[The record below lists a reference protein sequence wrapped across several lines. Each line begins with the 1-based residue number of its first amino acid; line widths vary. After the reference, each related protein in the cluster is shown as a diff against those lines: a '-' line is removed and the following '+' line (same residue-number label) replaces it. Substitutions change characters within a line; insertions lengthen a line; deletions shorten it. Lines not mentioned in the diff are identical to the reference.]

1 LPQRRSKGAAK
12 SPLILAA
19 FAGAGLV
26 AAGQA
31 FAQADSASRS
41 DTLPVA
47 RYRLDELTVVAHR
60 RPTLIRESAIAT
72 SVVSRRM
79 IERLPVRTLADALGY
94 VPGLVFLERDGSGQL
109 PMAVA
114 RGFFGGGETDYVHLI
129 IDGVP
134 ANDVRT
140 GTVQWTQVP
149 LASVERIEVVR
160 GGASTMYGDAAMG
173 AVVSVITR
181 DSADATRLR
190 ARVGVGAWG
199 DRLIDAAAGGAVGSG
214 VLDAQSSWRRLDGFR
229 EHASSEDISFN
240 GSYRSGENAA
250 LGLYARTFARRL
262 TRDEPGPLTA
272 DEAGRDPRQN
282 NPLYDSDHRQLSIL
296 DLAAGLVRD
305 QASEGGLRCDAAL
318 RVVDDEDTRTLLL
331 TPNLGDTQLR
341 DERNWNLWTRL
352 QHDVSLGATSVVT
365 GAELEYGEYET
376 EYFTPDELTVPL
388 TQGAGGRLELGLY
401 AEGRQ
406 SLAERWNG
414 FAGLRL
420 DVLHVA
426 QDGADSAEAGYS
438 ALSPRIGANFE
449 YSLPADRAGH
459 VYAAVTRSFKA
470 PTLDQL
476 YDVRTIPAGEDAFNI
491 SNPDLQPQTSTGIE
505 VGFYQRLPLW
515 VGAAAELDL
524 GLYRLKVDD
533 EIDFDLATFKYGN
546 IQESR
551 HDGFELSLSATLS
564 KWLALQHSS
573 NFMRVVFRSGELEG
587 NRLKNIP
594 RSALVTAIILSPA
607 RAVRLTMTHRYAGS
621 LYFDDENTHEI
632 PGYHTFGAQA
642 DWDLGPAVV
651 FLSANNVFDTRAS
664 SLGFLS
670 FDPATG
676 AQVPFVYPIGGRA
689 VRVGI
694 SASGSWPGR
703 AGR

>member
-1 LPQRRSKGAAK
+1 MLQRRSERSTR
-12 SPLILAA
+12 SPLLLAL

-26 AAGQA
+26 TAGHA

-79 IERLPVRTLADALGY
+79 IEHLPVQTLADALGY

-109 PMAVA
+109 PMVVA
-114 RGFFGGGETDYVHLI
+114 RGFFGGGETDYVQLI

-140 GTVQWTQVP
+140 GAAQWTQVP
-149 LASVERIEVVR
+149 LASIERIEVLR

-181 DSADATRLR
+181 DRVDATHLR
-190 ARVGVGAWG
+190 GEVGVGAWG
-199 DRLIDAAAGGAVGSG
+199 DRLIDAAGSGAVGSG
-214 VLDAQSSWRRLDGFR
+214 ALDAHASWRRLDGFR

-240 GSYRSGENAA
+240 GSYRSGEGAP
-250 LGLYARTFARRL
+250 LGLFARAFARQL
-262 TRDEPGPLTA
+262 TREEPGPLTA
-272 DEAGRDPRQN
+272 DEAARNPRQD
-282 NPLYDSDHRQLSIL
+282 NPLFDSDHRQLSIL

-305 QASEGGLRCDAAL
+305 QSSEGGLTWDAAL
-318 RVVDDEDTRTLLL
+318 RIVDDEDTRTLLL
-331 TPNLGDTQLR
+331 TPDFGDTQLR

-352 QHDVSLGATSVVT
+352 QYEVSLGATSVVT

-376 EYFTPDELTVPL
+376 EYFAPDELTAPL
-388 TQGAGGRLELGLY
+388 TQGAGGRLKLGLY

-420 DVLHVA
+420 DVLDVA
-426 QDGADSAEAGYS
+426 RDGADSADAGYFE
-438 ALSPRIGANFE
+438 LSPRVGANFE

-476 YDVRTIPAGEDAFNI
+476 YDVRIIPAGENAFNI

-505 VGFYQRLPLW
+505 VGVYQRLPLW
-515 VGAAAELDL
+515 AGSFAELDVA
-524 GLYRLKVDD
+524 LYRLRVDD
-533 EIDFDLATFKYGN
+533 EIDFDLSTFKYGN

-551 HDGFELSLSATLS
+551 HDGLELSLSATLS
-564 KWLALQHSS
+564 RWLALQHSS

-594 RSALVTAIILSPA
+594 RSALVTALILSAA
-607 RAVRLTMTHRYAGS
+607 RALRLTMTHRYAGS

-642 DWDLGPAVV
+642 DWSLGGSTI
-651 FLSANNVFDTRAS
+651 FLSVNNLFDTRAS

-670 FDPATG
+670 FDPVTG
-676 AQVPFVYPIGGRA
+676 AQVPFVYPIGGRS

-694 SASGSWPGR
+694 SVSSSWAGA